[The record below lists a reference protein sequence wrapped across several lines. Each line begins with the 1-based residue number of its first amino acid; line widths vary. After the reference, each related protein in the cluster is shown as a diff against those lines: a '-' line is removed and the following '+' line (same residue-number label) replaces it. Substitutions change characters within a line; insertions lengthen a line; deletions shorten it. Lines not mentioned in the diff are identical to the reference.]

1 MEHSSWPVSVIRL
14 RASYAGAMTLA
25 ALVLLLQVSDP
36 VGVGLEVHA
45 MDPPADSAGGV
56 WPSFAATAGRPP
68 LLVWTAETDTG
79 HALRGSVLDGS
90 VWAEPATLAAGSRWF
105 VNWADFPQV
114 ARDAGGRTLVTW
126 LQQAES
132 GPAYAYHVRWRL
144 LDPLGRQ
151 LASGLLHDD
160 DSPTEHGFVSV
171 TPRPGGGFLAVW
183 LDGRAHAEG
192 GQQLRTRVVLADG
205 RLEPEAVL
213 DERTCD
219 CCQTDLVALP
229 GGGYLVAWRDRD
241 QDEVRDVAVARLGP
255 NGPDDRTFPAA
266 DGWVMPACPVN
277 GPALAVAADGRAA
290 LCWFTG
296 APGPRVRLA
305 VTEAGGSAWGPALRV
320 DEGRTLGRVEACF
333 DHDGRLL
340 LVWLEERDAGPE
352 WRIRTWTATAG
363 LGPTRSLAPA
373 RRGRGSGF
381 PRAVAVDDGWLVTWQ
396 GEHGPA
402 VAHVFPQRTAAPPA
416 R

>member
-1 MEHSSWPVSVIRL
+1 
-14 RASYAGAMTLA
+14 MTLA
-25 ALVLLLQVSDP
+25 ALVLLLQAADP
-36 VGVGLEVHA
+36 AGFGLDVHPVE
-45 MDPPADSAGGV
+45 PPAGSAGGA
-56 WPSFAATAGRPP
+56 WPSFAATAGGPP
-68 LLVWTAETDTG
+68 LLVWTAETDAG
-79 HALRGSVLDGS
+79 HALRGSILNGS
-90 VWAEPATLAAGSRWF
+90 EWSEPTTLAAGERWF

-144 LDPLGRQ
+144 LDPLGQ
-151 LASGLLHDD
+151 ELGSGLLHDD
-160 DSPTEHGFVSV
+160 DSPTEHGFVAL
-171 TPRPGGGFLAVW
+171 TPRHGSGFLAVW
-183 LDGRAHAEG
+183 LDGRAHAEA
-192 GQQLRTRVVLADG
+192 GQQLRARVVLADG

-213 DERTCD
+213 DDRTCD
-219 CCQTDLVALP
+219 CCQTDLVPLP
-229 GGGYLVAWRDRD
+229 GGGYLAAWRDRD
-241 QDEVRDVAVARLGP
+241 PDEVRDVAVARLGP
-255 NGPDDRTFPAA
+255 DGPGEPTFPAA

-277 GPALAVAADGRAA
+277 GPALAVAADGRTA

-305 VTEAGGSAWGPALRV
+305 VAEADGSAWGPALRV
-320 DEGRTLGRVEACF
+320 DEGHTLGRVEARF
-333 DHDGRLL
+333 DRHGRLL

-352 WRIRTWTATAG
+352 WRIRTWTADEG
-363 LGPTRSLAPA
+363 LGPTRALAPA

-402 VAHVFPQRTAAPPA
+402 AAHVTLQRGASAAA
-416 R
+416 RPH